1 MNGDEEHTDI
11 TRPPKEGW
19 SWGRRA
25 FVVGLAAFIGAW
37 GWAFWYEAHRPK
49 PEPLDATSEQGATT
63 ACRAALVELRTLPQV
78 GGAPTVEDRVHLIGA
93 ENAILGRVV
102 TGLDAIHPTDRSG
115 AQALTG
121 FANDWQH
128 LLASRER
135 YVNELARTGRRP
147 KLIIPVDPTG
157 APVTIRMAEYA
168 DIHHLE
174 DCSPDSLQGEVVEG
188 LRTYPRVT

>member
-49 PEPLDATSEQGATT
+49 PEPLDARSEQSANA
-63 ACRAALVELRTLPQV
+63 ACRTAITELRKLPQV
-78 GGAPTVEDRVHLIGA
+78 GGAPTVDDRLRRIRA
-93 ENAILGRVV
+93 ENAILSRLV
-102 TGLDAIHPTDRSG
+102 TDLTAIHPTDRSG

-121 FANDWQH
+121 FAGDWKH
-128 LLASRER
+128 LVEAHDR
-135 YVNELARTGRRP
+135 YAQELAATRKRP
-147 KLIIPVDPTG
+147 KFYIPIANG
-157 APVTIRMAEYA
+157 EPVTIRMGEYT
-168 DIHHLE
+168 DIHHLV

-188 LRTYPRVT
+188 RRTYPRVS